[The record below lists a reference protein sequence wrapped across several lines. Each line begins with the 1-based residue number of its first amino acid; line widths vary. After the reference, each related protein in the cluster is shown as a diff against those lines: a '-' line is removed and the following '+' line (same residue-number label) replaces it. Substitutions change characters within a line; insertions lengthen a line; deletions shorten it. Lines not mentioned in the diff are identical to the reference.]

1 MASRELLTAT
11 VSSFIHAGSPHCADQ
26 ASGLRKPQEVNLV
39 VAHPAVCPLHEAP
52 GFAVAVYGVEHLG
65 DLGVECAYEIEQVHG
80 GVFRGGKKLYFGVA
94 AFSLLF

>member
-1 MASRELLTAT
+1 L
-11 VSSFIHAGSPHCADQ
+11 
-26 ASGLRKPQEVNLV
+26 
-39 VAHPAVCPLHEAP
+39 PLHEAA

-80 GVFRGGKKLYFGVA
+80 GVFRGGKKLYLGAA